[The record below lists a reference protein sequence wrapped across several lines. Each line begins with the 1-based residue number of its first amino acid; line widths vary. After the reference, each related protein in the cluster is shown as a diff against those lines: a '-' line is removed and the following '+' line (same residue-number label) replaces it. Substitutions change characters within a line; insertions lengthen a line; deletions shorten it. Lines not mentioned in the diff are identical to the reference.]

1 MNRDYDYD
9 FNNDKK
15 QLPYVGNGRL
25 GLAISEDGLQPFYIK
40 SSRALD
46 LMFPFHPLINVD
58 TTDSDHQRASA
69 VEFEDGVAHRVTC
82 LTVGAKQSYN
92 VKEKI
97 YAHRL
102 IPSLFV
108 QELQINN
115 PSGQPLALRLK
126 RNGWQGSQ
134 DVSVEPVVINSMI
147 KYEYTLYSGLYAK
160 YSSSEHLAFAVAAPI
175 IPDFVEIK
183 PRNTVNLVFYTFMNY
198 TAVTGSNLSPTL
210 DKLKQELKN
219 VAIKTHSPMIKKA
232 IYTNHRDAWNHLWRS
247 GIGLSLSKAENVLN
261 GDAINAT
268 IYYILSQKSYFAQD
282 LDVFNPTTLSQLSR
296 ENKLIEEP
304 ASCYDGHST
313 FQANSLWSSLE
324 SVEQI
329 NSVVNLWLMT
339 LDKQG
344 CHNLIA
350 SGAEGTMQALI
361 LSMVPLQFTQHHV
374 EFNTHPKDL
383 HRDYY
388 IRRLRFNANTFL
400 NLTVKVSE
408 QDNRASIYV
417 AIDRKEDKDKELL
430 ACDAGCLDDPV
441 KLNTLYTVFPVKLTE
456 PLTPILYIT
465 ADGQHIKELKHTI
478 HVKEISLAPAH
489 EDHVLMQHRHGHQLS
504 SLAALFWLTVVFLIV
519 LFHVYLARIIYHE
532 YFANNSFS
540 VPYEKVKNFVE

>member
-1 MNRDYDYD
+1 M
-9 FNNDKK
+9 
-15 QLPYVGNGRL
+15 GNGRL
-25 GLAISEDGLQPFYIK
+25 GLGVSEDGQQPFYIK
-40 SSRALD
+40 SSRSLD
-46 LMFPFHPLINVD
+46 LLFPFHPLINVD
-58 TTDSDHQRASA
+58 TLNSDHQRASA
-69 VEFEDGVAHRVTC
+69 VEFEDGVAHRITC
-82 LTVGAKQSYN
+82 MTVANKQSFN
-92 VKEKI
+92 IKEKI

-108 QELQINN
+108 QEFQINN
-115 PSGQPLALRLK
+115 PSGQPLAVHLR
-126 RNGWQGSQ
+126 RDGWQGTQ
-134 DVSVEPVVINSMI
+134 DIGVEPVVFNSII
-147 KYEYTLYSGLYAK
+147 KYEYTLYSGFHTAHK
-160 YSSSEHLAFAVAAPI
+160 VSEHLAFAIAAPI

-183 PRNTVNLVFYTFMNY
+183 PHNTVNLVFYTFMNY
-198 TAVTGSNLSPTL
+198 TAVSSNLSPTL
-210 DKLKQELKN
+210 DKLKAELKN

-232 IYTNHRDAWNHLWRS
+232 IYSNHKDAWNSLWRS
-247 GIGLSLSKAENVLN
+247 GIGLSLSKAEHALN

-268 IYYILSQKSYFAQD
+268 IYYILSQKSYFAHD
-282 LDVFNPTTLSQLSR
+282 VDVFDPTALSQLSK
-296 ENKLIEEP
+296 ENKLIESP

-313 FQANSLWSSLE
+313 FQASSLWSPLE

-361 LSMVPLQFTQHHV
+361 LSMVPLQFTQHHI
-374 EFNTHPKDL
+374 EFNTHPRDL
-383 HRDYY
+383 HRDYH
-388 IRRLRFNANTFL
+388 IRRLRFNTNTFL

-417 AIDRKEDKDKELL
+417 AIDRKEDKEHELL

-504 SLAALFWLTVVFLIV
+504 SLAALFWLTVVLLIV

-532 YFANNSFS
+532 YFQNNSNYS
-540 VPYEKVKNFVE
+540 YEKVKNFVE